1 MKTSMSWNM
10 KVKKFPATLDGLG
23 SAVAWKYLYPSS
35 KILLVGKV
43 DDALKKFT
51 QIGNFEINFKEE
63 ELESPRCETS
73 RLLVKI
79 QKKQLNPSIEDM
91 KLFAFVIY
99 SKTKALLDPI
109 TDEDDALA
117 LAFCIKSGLN
127 LGSIMAE
134 FSEKV
139 NLLAKDIMTSLVTTV
154 KVGMNISDVKKV
166 IDKTGLTGLPVVDEE
181 NHAIGMVTK
190 KDLDRAIK
198 SGIDDLSLVMSIPV
212 ITVKGDD
219 QVHKIGELMAI
230 HDVGRIVVVDDDQ
243 KVIGIIT
250 RRDLVRAIVSTT
262 MEYHLV
268 WNMIDKMKKTLSS
281 KLFSMLKEIGEFA
294 FSRGEK
300 IYAVGGF
307 VRDLI
312 MGTESL
318 DIDTVVEGDGIEM
331 AKTFANFRNVRCLTY
346 PEFGTAT
353 IKLNGISI
361 DFATART
368 EYYEVPGALPKVERS
383 NLRRDLYRRDFTI
396 NAMAI
401 DLTPDNFGMMIDFFG
416 GMEDIRNK
424 KIRVLHSLSF
434 VEDPTRILRA
444 LRYAAR
450 FDYELSSNTES
461 LLLTAIKNGYLFSV
475 TPSRIRSEFERSIE
489 DEKASKIFEF
499 YQQYGI
505 LKVLY
510 CESNINF
517 SKFFTMAKM
526 DEFVKLNKLYAIFL
540 LILKNCQ
547 FKRSVEIIKLYGMP
561 SKFVNALSSIQNDE
575 FISSIVN
582 PKSNF
587 DLYILMKSLPI
598 EAVFTLAY
606 DERTEKSAFKYLDEL
621 SKITLK
627 KVNGALLK
635 EKYKMDG
642 MDIKH
647 TLEKITEMKMN
658 FGMDEEEALK
668 KIIGD
673 AN

>member
-1 MKTSMSWNM
+1 
-10 KVKKFPATLDGLG
+10 
-23 SAVAWKYLYPSS
+23 
-35 KILLVGKV
+35 
-43 DDALKKFT
+43 
-51 QIGNFEINFKEE
+51 
-63 ELESPRCETS
+63 
-73 RLLVKI
+73 
-79 QKKQLNPSIEDM
+79 
-91 KLFAFVIY
+91 
-99 SKTKALLDPI
+99 
-109 TDEDDALA
+109 
-117 LAFCIKSGLN
+117 
-127 LGSIMAE
+127 
-134 FSEKV
+134 
-139 NLLAKDIMTSLVTTV
+139 
-154 KVGMNISDVKKV
+154 
-166 IDKTGLTGLPVVDEE
+166 
-181 NHAIGMVTK
+181 
-190 KDLDRAIK
+190 
-198 SGIDDLSLVMSIPV
+198 
-212 ITVKGDD
+212 
-219 QVHKIGELMAI
+219 
-230 HDVGRIVVVDDDQ
+230 
-243 KVIGIIT
+243 T

-262 MEYHLV
+262 MEYHIV

-331 AKTFANFRNVRCLTY
+331 AKTFASFRNVRCLTY

-450 FDYELSSNTES
+450 FDYGLSSNTES
-461 LLLTAIKNGYLFSV
+461 LLLNAIKNGYLFSV

-489 DEKASKIFEF
+489 DERASKIFEF

-547 FKRSVEIIKLYGMP
+547 FKRSVKIIKIYGMP
-561 SKFVNALSSIQNDE
+561 SKFVNTLSLIQTDE
-575 FISSIVN
+575 FISSVAN

-598 EAVFTLAY
+598 EATFALAY

-627 KVNGALLK
+627 KINGALLK
-635 EKYKMDG
+635 EKYSMDG

-647 TLEKITEMKMN
+647 TLEKIIEMKMN
-658 FGMDEEEALK
+658 FGMDEEEAIK

-673 AN
+673 TN

>member
-1 MKTSMSWNM
+1 MNL
-10 KVKKFPATLDGLG
+10 KKFPATLDGLG

-35 KILLVGKV
+35 KILLVGKPE
-43 DDALKKFT
+43 DIIMKFN
-51 QIGNFEINFKEE
+51 QIQNFEINAEKEWP
-63 ELESPRCETS
+63 ESQKCETS
-73 RLLVKI
+73 KLLRKI
-79 QKKQLNPSIEDM
+79 QRRHIIPTIEDM

-99 SKTKALLDPI
+99 SKTKSLLDPK
-109 TDEDDALA
+109 TDEEDLLA
-117 LAFCIKSGLN
+117 LAFCLKFGIN
-127 LGSIMAE
+127 LGLVVTE
-134 FSEKV
+134 FSAKI
-139 NLLAKDIMTSLVTTV
+139 NLLASDIMTSPVTTV
-154 KVGMNISDVKKV
+154 KVGISVLDVKKV

-181 NHAIGMVTK
+181 NHAIGMITK

-212 ITVKGDD
+212 VMVKGND
-219 QVHKIGELMAI
+219 HIEKIGELMAI
-230 HDVGRIVVVDDDQ
+230 HDVGRIVVIDDDQ

-268 WNMIDKMKKTLSS
+268 WNMIDKMKKTLSPE
-281 KLFSMLKEIGEFA
+281 LFSVLKGIGELA
-294 FSRGEK
+294 LSRGEK
-300 IYAVGGF
+300 AYAVGGF
-307 VRDLI
+307 VRDLV
-312 MGTESL
+312 MGNESL
-318 DIDTVVEGDGIEM
+318 DIDIVVEGDGIEM
-331 AKTFANFRNVRCLTY
+331 AKDFSKFSNVRCLTY

-368 EYYEVPGALPKVERS
+368 EYYEAPGALPKVERS

-401 DLTPDNFGMMIDFFG
+401 DLTDNFGTMIDFFD

-424 KIRVLHSLSF
+424 NIRVLHSLSF
-434 VEDPTRILRA
+434 IEDPTRILRA

-450 FDYELSSNTES
+450 FDYKLSSNTES
-461 LLLTAIKNGYLFSV
+461 LLLNAIKNGYLFSV
-475 TPSRIRSEFERSIE
+475 TPSRIRAEFERSIE
-489 DEKASKIFEF
+489 DERASKIFEF

-517 SKFFTMAKM
+517 SKFFAMAKM
-526 DEFVKLNKLYAIFL
+526 DEFVKSNKLYAIFL

-575 FISSIVN
+575 FISSIEN

-598 EAVFTLAY
+598 EAVLVLAY
-606 DERTEKSAFKYLDEL
+606 DERTEKSTFRYIEKL
-621 SKITLK
+621 SKIALT

-635 EKYKMDG
+635 ERYKMDG
-642 MDIKH
+642 MSIKK
-647 TLEKITEMKMN
+647 TLEKIIELKMN
-658 FGMDEEEALK
+658 FGMEEEEALK
-668 KIIGD
+668 RIAGE